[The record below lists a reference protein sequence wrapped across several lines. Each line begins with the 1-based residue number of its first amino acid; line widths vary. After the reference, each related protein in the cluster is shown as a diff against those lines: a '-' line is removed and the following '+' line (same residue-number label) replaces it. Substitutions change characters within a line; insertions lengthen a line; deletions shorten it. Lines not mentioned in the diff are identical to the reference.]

1 MEDAKLKSLSLTKTK
16 VAEVDGE
23 RRVTFVASSSTED
36 RDHEHMEIETLR
48 LPLKKGGEM
57 RVAAI
62 PAEGTDLIDIPL
74 LTNHDMWE
82 VEKTIGSVRKA
93 YFENGQLI
101 FEAGISGR
109 DYAQDVFK
117 LIDEGHL
124 DNAFSISVTDY
135 DYNYETGAISNGEIM
150 EVSLVTRG
158 SNKDAQVLSVKA
170 MKGKSMEGTPEPQFE
185 ETKVPETEAT
195 VEEPEDKE
203 KSVVTGETAEPVE
216 EPAEEPKIE
225 EPTEE
230 PEEVA
235 EEVSE
240 TEPVEK
246 SVETKSNVK
255 EKSMDKEIAK
265 SVVAEKAD
273 QTVTAKA
280 TNSEYL
286 KSKQAMVDFAHKIVS
301 MKGQS
306 SADIL
311 KSWSAD
317 LKAKNVGGDAILPSQ
332 LEQIFFKTWEDNNS
346 ILGTFRTIRSNAA
359 AVNAFTGEGENIRAK
374 GHKKGD
380 NKAGQQVVNVRRDLK
395 QKIIYK
401 MLAIDLQDLL
411 DDQTGELSRFR
422 AEELA
427 ERVAHEIV
435 LGAILGDG
443 RTAPGVGQPDYRVF
457 DGTRGLFSM
466 AADIAASTDATNNPF
481 AAIVARTVANTA
493 TDNYYDKI
501 IKTIA
506 QVKDGGFGKSIVVP
520 AGTISALKLLKG
532 QDGHYIFE
540 PGRTIEDTIGANI
553 FELDEMAGSG
563 FDVIAYANQRYAL
576 YATNDM
582 VRTQF
587 NITTNEDVMLVERST
602 AGSLYGNRAAAG
614 YVSGESA

>member
-1 MEDAKLKSLSLTKTK
+1 MKDLKLKSLGLMKTK

-23 RRVTFVASSSTED
+23 RRVTFVASSSSED
-36 RDHEHMEIETLR
+36 RDNERMEIETLR

-57 RVAAI
+57 RVSAI

-135 DYNYETGAISNGEIM
+135 DYNFDTGAISNGEIM

-170 MKGKSMEGTPEPQFE
+170 MKGRSMEDNP
-185 ETKVPETEAT
+185 ETKPAA
-195 VEEPEDKE
+195 EPEDGEE
-203 KSVVTGETAEPVE
+203 KTVVTGENAERVAE
-216 EPAEEPKIE
+216 EIPAEKPA
-225 EPTEE
+225 E
-230 PEEVA
+230 PEEAA
-235 EEVSE
+235 EESSE
-240 TEPVEK
+240 AEPAGK
-246 SVETKSNVK
+246 PAETIKSNVK
-255 EKSMDKEIAK
+255 DNMDKEIAK
-265 SVVAEKAD
+265 SMVAEKAD
-273 QTVTAKA
+273 QTVTVKSAA
-280 TNSEYL
+280 NYL
-286 KSKQAMVDFAHKIVS
+286 ETKQAMTDFAKKIAS
-301 MKGQS
+301 MKGYS

-311 KSWSAD
+311 RSWSAD
-317 LKAKNVGGDAILPSQ
+317 LKAKNVSGDAILPSQ

-346 ILGTFRTIRSNAA
+346 ILSTFRTIRTNAA

-380 NKAGQQVVNVRRDLK
+380 TKIGQQVINVRRDLK

-401 MLAIDLQDLL
+401 TLAIDLQDLL
-411 DDQTGELSRFR
+411 DDQTGELTRFR

-435 LGAILGDG
+435 LGAVLGDG
-443 RTAPGVGQPDYRVF
+443 RTAPEAGQPDYRVF

-466 AADIAASTDATNNPF
+466 AADITASTDATNNAF
-481 AAIVARTVANTA
+481 AAIVARSIANVT
-493 TDNYYDKI
+493 TDNGYDKI
-501 IKTIA
+501 VKTLA
-506 QVKDGGFGKSIVVP
+506 QVKDRGFGKSIIVP
-520 AGTISALKLLKG
+520 TGTISGLKLLKG
-532 QDGHYIFE
+532 EDGHYIFE
-540 PGRTIEDTIGANI
+540 PGRTVEDTIGANI
-553 FELDEMAGSG
+553 YELDEMEGSG
-563 FDVIAYANQRYAL
+563 FDVIAYTNQGYAL

-587 NITTNEDVMLVERST
+587 DINTNEDVMLVERST

-614 YVSGESA
+614 YVSAE